1 MSSQKVVMILLALH
15 LSGCEFLETGAENNS
30 ALPANKQQS
39 KFFYPVT
46 DQKTIEARKNYTYVP
61 VYSNIFV
68 SGGGKL
74 NMAIT
79 LTIRNTDFQLPITI
93 HAVNYYSTAG
103 ELIEGYLEQPY
114 LLEAMASTHFFVT
127 QADLRG
133 GVGANFIV
141 TWSQP
146 DASNVPVIE
155 AVMAGSKGTHGISFI
170 ASGVRI
176 NGPR

>member
-1 MSSQKVVMILLALH
+1 MLLLV
-15 LSGCEFLETGAENNS
+15 SGCEFMETAVENKV
-30 ALPANKQQS
+30 AIPAK
-39 KFFYPVT
+39 K
-46 DQKTIEARKNYTYVP
+46 QKTAFFHPVLDQGLTIGKKKLTYVP

-79 LTIRNTDFQLPITI
+79 LTVRNTDFVSPVII
-93 HAVNYYSTAG
+93 HAVSYYDTAG
-103 ELIEGYLEQPY
+103 ELIDNYLEQPY

-127 QADLRG
+127 QSDLRG

-141 TWSQP
+141 EWSGEEF
-146 DASNVPVIE
+146 ANTPVIE

-170 ASGVRI
+170 TTGVNI
-176 NGPR
+176 KGPRQ